1 MPIFMD
7 ITTVGFL
14 LFLLITLVLY
24 YTISKEYKWKVLLCG
39 GLIFLGVTDIRAI
52 IFIVLTAVSIWQAGL
67 HMDKENLKKGKIVL
81 LVTMFFNLGILFAL
95 KYLTPFLNSTV
106 LSNNKLNL
114 LVPLGISYYTLQAIS
129 YVLDV
134 YWGRIEAEKSFSKLL
149 LFVSYFPQMLQG
161 PINRYKDLSH
171 EIYEKDH
178 TFHIE
183 NIAYGAQLMLWGYF
197 KTMVISGYMKEQ
209 VSSIFKSDVTSY
221 GLNVFIGFVF
231 FGFQL
236 YANFSGGIDIV
247 RGVSECFGIILPD
260 NFRQPFFSKSL
271 GEFWRRWHI
280 TLGAWMKDY
289 VFYPFSMSSFVSKAK
304 KKLKKRVSRRM
315 ANRIPIA
322 FANVVVFLIV
332 GIWHGFGT
340 NYALWGLYNGIIL
353 GVSEI
358 LADYFVKIKKKLKVN
373 EKSKGW
379 NAFCLIRTFIIVTLG
394 WSTDCATSA
403 AGSFALIKNM
413 LYVGMTDLT
422 MIHWEL
428 GGFVRIA
435 VLLIVGLIHE
445 KNLSI
450 RKEVSKKNLGI
461 QILFWIILIQSIVCF
476 GALGSTGGFMY
487 ADF

>member
-1 MPIFMD
+1 MD

-14 LFLLITLVLY
+14 LFLLITLTLY
-24 YTISKEYKWKVLLCG
+24 YILPKIHKWKVLLVA
-39 GLIFLGVTDIRAI
+39 GLIFLGISDIRAI
-52 IFIVLTAVSIWQAGL
+52 IFIVLTSASIWQAGQ
-67 HMDKENLKKGKIVL
+67 HMDKEDPKKGKRIL
-81 LVTMFFNLGILFAL
+81 LITMFFNLGILFAL

-106 LSNNKLNL
+106 LADRKLNL

-129 YVLDV
+129 YILDV
-134 YWGRIEAEKSFSKLL
+134 YWGRIEAEKSFCKLL

-161 PINRYKDLSH
+161 PINRYKDLSQ

-178 TFHIE
+178 TFRIS
-183 NIAYGAQLMLWGYF
+183 NIVYGAQLMLWGYF
-197 KTMVISGYMKEQ
+197 KTMVISDYMGDQ
-209 VSSIFKSDVTSY
+209 VKSIFHSGVTSY

-247 RGVSECFGIILPD
+247 RGISECFGIILPD

-289 VFYPFSMSSFVSKAK
+289 VFYPFSMSSFVSKTK
-304 KKLKKRVSRRM
+304 KKLKKHVSRRM

-358 LADYFVKIKKKLKVN
+358 LADYFVKTKKKLKVN
-373 EKSKGW
+373 ESSKGW

-403 AGSFALIKNM
+403 AGSFTLLKNM

-422 MIHWEL
+422 MINWEL

-450 RKEVSKKNLGI
+450 RKEMSKKNAVL
-461 QILFWIILIQSIVCF
+461 QIIFWIVLIQSIACF
-476 GALGSTGGFMY
+476 GALGGGGGFMY